1 MSEDL
6 LNLSNR
12 QKMVLAAAL
21 GAGVL
26 VGAGGL
32 IVYQGLNQVSAS
44 FLGPDTERIDLWF
57 EAFFVTELRRV
68 IEWLQEIKTADQWGP
83 TLLWISSKTEKKI
96 WTHWKLIINDAEIIA
111 CNLKLFKNPVNDFIN
126 QEISAERER

>member
-12 QKMVLAAAL
+12 QKVVLAAAL

-32 IVYQGLNQVSAS
+32 IVYQGLNQVSSS
-44 FLGPDTERIDLWF
+44 FLEGSAADPWQFGVDPDPRIH
-57 EAFFVTELRRV
+57 AF
-68 IEWLQEIKTADQWGP
+68 D
-83 TLLWISSKTEKKI
+83 
-96 WTHWKLIINDAEIIA
+96 
-111 CNLKLFKNPVNDFIN
+111 
-126 QEISAERER
+126 

>member
-12 QKMVLAAAL
+12 QKVVLAAAL

-44 FLGPDTERIDLWF
+44 FLGPYTERIDL
-57 EAFFVTELRRV
+57 
-68 IEWLQEIKTADQWGP
+68 
-83 TLLWISSKTEKKI
+83 
-96 WTHWKLIINDAEIIA
+96 
-111 CNLKLFKNPVNDFIN
+111 
-126 QEISAERER
+126 